1 MGCRNSSH
9 VIGKKR
15 IVTEEDRH
23 FDTSEEFDSKRNHN
37 PHINNNGSINSS
49 KSSSRMSQQTD
60 SSGMINYQLNDKYLM
75 IDLIHRDLTKC
86 NFIEYS

>member
-15 IVTEEDRH
+15 INISGADDNGHFSAPPRETSDTE
-23 FDTSEEFDSKRNHN
+23 FDTKGANR
-37 PHINNNGSINSS
+37 HINNNGSLASS

-60 SSGMINYQLNDKYLM
+60 SSGMR
-75 IDLIHRDLTKC
+75 IH
-86 NFIEYS
+86 

>member
-15 IVTEEDRH
+15 INISGADDNGHFSAPRETSDTE
-23 FDTSEEFDSKRNHN
+23 FDTKRANR
-37 PHINNNGSINSS
+37 HINNNGSLASS

-60 SSGMINYQLNDKYLM
+60 SSGNAYFWYGCMPCMACVVD
-75 IDLIHRDLTKC
+75 
-86 NFIEYS
+86 

>member
-15 IVTEEDRH
+15 IISGDDNGH
-23 FDTSEEFDSKRNHN
+23 FSAPRDTSDTEFDSSKRGANR
-37 PHINNNGSINSS
+37 HINNNGSLASS

-60 SSGMINYQLNDKYLM
+60 SSGMR
-75 IDLIHRDLTKC
+75 IH
-86 NFIEYS
+86 